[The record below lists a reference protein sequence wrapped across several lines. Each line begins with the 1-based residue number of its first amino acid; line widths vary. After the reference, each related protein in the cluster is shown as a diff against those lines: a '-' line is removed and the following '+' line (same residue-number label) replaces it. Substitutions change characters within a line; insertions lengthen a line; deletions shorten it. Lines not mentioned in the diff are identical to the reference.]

1 MEILRINGGHRF
13 NLKHE
18 PKTTI
23 VQLLSP
29 NFVALS
35 CRGLTIKPKV
45 LVREGDQVI
54 LGQPIIHH
62 KDDPRIKLCSPAS
75 GIVHEIRFGPRRY
88 LEAIVIAVQAKSE
101 EGITPQRTFT
111 LTDIP
116 ALSKNDVVDLL
127 LNAGLWPYLGVFPK
141 QGLAPL
147 VDEIDAVH
155 VNLLHT
161 EAHSPHQELVLK
173 GKTREIIAGIVAL
186 KALAPTLRIYIDEHS
201 HLENELNKFAPVTK
215 VAAKYPADNLGVQ
228 AFYAGEKHKMILGAH
243 AELVIDIGHLLL
255 TGVHRTERLYCLAG
269 NAVKQPQ
276 HYRSRIGVA
285 VGDLVKGALKTSED
299 IRLVAGGL
307 FSGEKIRFQ
316 DFMAPTTTALQALI
330 EDKARIPLVFFRLGF
345 DRLSLS
351 KAWASGFKKETIHEA
366 TTNNNGER
374 RACIQCGYCIDICP
388 VKLMPNL
395 ISKSFAT
402 KDIEKMQWLNIDECV
417 ECGLCSFVCPS
428 KIELVEEIISG
439 KELIRKEG

>member
-13 NLKHE
+13 NLKYE

-23 VQLLSP
+23 VELLSP

-45 LVREGDQVI
+45 LVHEGDQIV

-75 GIVHEIRFGPRRY
+75 GVVHEIRFGPRRY
-88 LEAIVIAVQAKSE
+88 LEAIVIDLDTKSE
-101 EGITPQRTFT
+101 ENISQKRTFT
-111 LTDIP
+111 LAQIA

-127 LNAGLWPYLGVFPK
+127 LNAGLWPYLESFPK
-141 QGLAPL
+141 KGLAPL
-147 VDEIDAVH
+147 LDEIDAVH
-155 VNLLHT
+155 INLLQT
-161 EAHSPHQELVLK
+161 EAHSPHHELVLK
-173 GKTREIIAGIVAL
+173 DKTAEIIAGIMAL
-186 KALAPTLRIYIDEHS
+186 KALAPHLRIYIDEHS
-201 HLENELNKFAPVTK
+201 HLDAELNRVAPVIK

-228 AFYAGEKHKMILGAH
+228 AFYAGEKNKIILGAH
-243 AELVIDIGHLLL
+243 AELIIDIGHLLL
-255 TGVHRTERLYCLAG
+255 MGIPRTERLYCLAG

-276 HYRSRIGVA
+276 HYRSRIGIA
-285 VGDLVKGALKTSED
+285 VGDLVKDALRTSD
-299 IRLVAGGL
+299 DVRLVAGGL

-316 DFMAPTTTALQALI
+316 DFMAPTTTALQALV

-351 KAWASGFKKETIHEA
+351 KAWASGFNKESLYEA
-366 TTNNNGER
+366 TTNNNGEK

-395 ISKSFAT
+395 ISKALAT